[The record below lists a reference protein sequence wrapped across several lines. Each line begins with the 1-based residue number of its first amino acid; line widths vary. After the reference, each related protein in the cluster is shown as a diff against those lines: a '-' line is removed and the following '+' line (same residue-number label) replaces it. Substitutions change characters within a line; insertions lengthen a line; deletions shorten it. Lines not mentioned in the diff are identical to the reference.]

1 MKNSSMYTAVA
12 AFLAFVGAAVYAV
25 LFYLGYLPDGFL
37 FAQTGVRVAIIV
49 MTLLTLAAA
58 YCGCKAKH
66 CLHNSF
72 ACYGKA
78 VIFAAVVTLCVSNL
92 LLTLTTEPTVLY
104 TLVLFVALFFWKFLL
119 ILWGFMLATS
129 IPQYCW
135 LDETCGAEAT
145 TSAETTTETAGCTN
159 TCSTNS
165 SGCCRTSA
173 QTSST
178 SVYGYR
184 NSGW

>member
-129 IPQYCW
+129 IPPYCW
-135 LDETCGAEAT
+135 LDEHCGAEAT
-145 TSAETTTETAGCTN
+145 VSAETTTENTACGNSCNTN
-159 TCSTNS
+159 NTN
-165 SGCCRTSA
+165 CCRTNV
-173 QTSST
+173 TT
-178 SVYGYR
+178 NNYNHR